1 MSDVPREAGTTL
13 TAEVSRRLRD
23 RYEQA
28 SFGADEAA
36 LAAGLAE
43 VAALR
48 GLLDLAEGRLLHTQF
63 LQDRQDRP
71 GELTAFE
78 RAAAT
83 FRDAGEV
90 SGEAEALF
98 WIGCYH
104 QVVHADSETALP
116 SFVRAGELAEAAGD
130 ELTLSYVE
138 RHLGFIDWDAG
149 RADQARSRFEKSLDL
164 RRKLGFQAGTAAAL
178 LALAEFSAAQGQA
191 AEADRYVTEARQL
204 AEACGARGVLRWI
217 DADMGS

>member
-36 LAAGLAE
+36 LTAGLAE

-63 LQDRQDRP
+63 LQDRQGRP

-78 RAAAT
+78 RAAVT

-98 WIGCYH
+98 WIGTYH
-104 QVVHADSETALP
+104 QVVHGASETALP
-116 SFVRAGELAEAAGD
+116 SFVRAGELAETAGD

-138 RHLGFIDWDAG
+138 RHLGFIDWAAG
-149 RADQARSRFEKSLDL
+149 RAGQARSRFEKSLSL

-178 LALAEFSAAQGQA
+178 LALAEFCASQGDT
-191 AEADRYVTEARQL
+191 AEADRYVTEAKQL

-217 DADMGS
+217 DKDMGS

>member
-36 LAAGLAE
+36 PAAGLAE

-98 WIGCYH
+98 WIGTYH
-104 QVVHADSETALP
+104 QVVHGDSETALP
-116 SFVRAGELAEAAGD
+116 SFVRAGELAETAGD
-130 ELTLSYVE
+130 ERTLSYVE
-138 RHLGFIDWDAG
+138 RHLGFIDWEAG

-178 LALAEFSAAQGQA
+178 LALAEFCASQGQT

-204 AEACGARGVLRWI
+204 AQDCGARGVLRWI
-217 DADMGS
+217 DADTGS

>member
-1 MSDVPREAGTTL
+1 MSDAPRDTAGSL
-13 TAEVSRRLRD
+13 AAEVSGRLRD

-28 SFGADEAA
+28 SFGGDEAA
-36 LAAGLAE
+36 LAEGLTE

-48 GLLDLAEGRLLHTQF
+48 GVLDLAHGRLLHTQF
-63 LQDRQDRP
+63 LQDRRDRP
-71 GELTAFE
+71 GELAAFE

-83 FRDAGEV
+83 FRDAGAA

-98 WIGCYH
+98 WIGAYH
-104 QVVHADSETALP
+104 QVVHGDSETALP
-116 SFVRAGELAEAAGD
+116 SFVRAGELAETAGD

-138 RHLGFIDWDAG
+138 RHLGFIDGDAG
-149 RADQARSRFEKSLDL
+149 RAGQARSRFEKSLSL

-178 LALAEFSAAQGQA
+178 LALAEFSASQGRNAEAGGYA
-191 AEADRYVTEARQL
+191 AEARQV

-217 DADMGS
+217 DADAGS

>member
-1 MSDVPREAGTTL
+1 MSDAPRDAADGL
-13 TAEVSRRLRD
+13 AAEVSRRLRD

-28 SFGADEAA
+28 SFGGDEAA
-36 LAAGLAE
+36 LVAGLAE

-48 GLLDLAEGRLLHTQF
+48 GVADLAQGRLLHTQF

-71 GELTAFE
+71 GELAAFE
-78 RAAAT
+78 RAAVT
-83 FRDAGEV
+83 FRDTGEA
-90 SGEAEALF
+90 SGEAEARF
-98 WIGCYH
+98 WIGTYH
-104 QVVHADSETALP
+104 QVVHGDSETALP
-116 SFVRAGELAEAAGD
+116 SFVRAGELAETAGD

-149 RADQARSRFEKSLDL
+149 RADQARSRLEKSLNL

-204 AEACGARGVLRWI
+204 AQACGARGVLRWI